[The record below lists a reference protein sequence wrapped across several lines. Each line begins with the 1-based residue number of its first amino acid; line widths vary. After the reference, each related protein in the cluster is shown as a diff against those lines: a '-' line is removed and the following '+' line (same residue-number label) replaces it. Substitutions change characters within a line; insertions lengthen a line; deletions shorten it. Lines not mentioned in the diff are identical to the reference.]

1 MRNWAENHLL
11 AIEFVSSLIVAVAL
25 GIVGYRCGLN
35 DLVDRTL
42 EGTRETLYGTLASIF
57 ASLFGFAV
65 AAVSI
70 ILSFIDRERFTKLR
84 EASSY
89 SQLWGFFISAI
100 WWLGVSTIASVL
112 SLIFDND
119 TSPSYL
125 FSYVMVFLL
134 VFASLQVA
142 TCIWLLQEMLYHASR
157 PSVDRP
163 GGKEHTSPNLSNRR
177 SS

>member
-1 MRNWAENHLL
+1 MRNKAENHLL
-11 AIEFVSSLIVAVAL
+11 AIEFVASLIVAVAL
-25 GIVGYRCGLN
+25 GVVGYRYGLN

-42 EGTRETLYGTLASIF
+42 EGNRATLYETLASIF

-119 TSPSYL
+119 SSPSYV
-125 FSYVMVFLL
+125 FSYGMVFLV
-134 VFASLQVA
+134 VFSSLQVA

-157 PSVDRP
+157 PAVDRL
-163 GGKEHTSPNLSNRR
+163 GGREHTSPNLPNKR
-177 SS
+177 ST